1 MLERGFRLRITT
13 KEQIMKVKPLAVTAV
28 GLALVGSLVLLVWG
42 DEFTKKDQERWQ
54 KEYMSV
60 VQKGRELW
68 VSGDLGTNGVACAQC
83 HPNAANTHPETYPKF
98 QQQLGRVIALRDMIN
113 WCLQQPLEGKPLELD
128 DPKLIAIEA
137 YIAYERRGVPMAPG
151 KH

>member
-1 MLERGFRLRITT
+1 MSKIKKGLL
-13 KEQIMKVKPLAVTAV
+13 LAVITAIFTTIIIT
-28 GLALVGSLVLLVWG
+28 LAYA

-60 VQKGRELW
+60 VETGLELW
-68 VSGDLGTNGVACAQC
+68 VSADLGTNGVACAQC
-83 HPNAANTHPETYPKF
+83 HPNAADTHPETYPKF

-113 WCLQQPLEGKPLELD
+113 WCILNPLEGEPLALD
-128 DPKLIAIEA
+128 DPRLVAMEA
-137 YIAYERRGVPMAPG
+137 YITYERRGVPLDPG

>member
-1 MLERGFRLRITT
+1 MSRKYSYLVFSS
-13 KEQIMKVKPLAVTAV
+13 
-28 GLALVGSLVLLVWG
+28 ALIVVFVIISVFANA
-42 DEFTKKDQERWQ
+42 DEFTKQDLERWQ

-60 VQKGRELW
+60 VETGRELW
-68 VSGDLGTNGVACAQC
+68 VSADLGTNGVSCAQC

-113 WCLQQPLEGKPLELD
+113 WCLQNPLEGEPLALD
-128 DPKLIAIEA
+128 DPRLVAIEA
-137 YIAYERRGVPMAPG
+137 YVTYERRGVPLDPG